1 MREIGCGLAR
11 AAGEEGGEPREPQ
24 GQGGEPLSIAE
35 RGRWRGGH
43 FPALAR
49 PSQHW
54 PPQALSSS
62 HPVGDSGSSPPP
74 HLPLS
79 PQGAP
84 TSPRARVW
92 KLLSA

>member
-54 PPQALSSS
+54 PPLL
-62 HPVGDSGSSPPP
+62 PPGGGFREQDP
-74 HLPLS
+74 PLPLS

-84 TSPRARVW
+84 TSPPARGW